1 MKFFQRREPIDDDI
15 MLFTDYLGRA
25 LGPVEQQAVEQRLRD
40 DEAFFEKV
48 APLIMARMVMAER
61 MALNGPLPAGDAE
74 QVPVAGNWSRG
85 IRWAGRLAAAL
96 AFAMIA
102 AGAYVYLF
110 SDRKE
115 HAQDVTDTLLQR
127 APSGWAM
134 PGEMTETKP
143 GETLVALTRRGS
155 RVTVRGESRFK
166 YSTSPDGPFAAL
178 MFASLDGEAAFE
190 VSAGEGLVQVKT
202 WAGRVRFDK
211 GSYAIRCAPGCPAML
226 VTVGAGL
233 ATLVSDTTQPGV
245 VLQSGEKGRV
255 PKNGV
260 PEKVTNGGKDW
271 PVPATAA
278 EQVLPAI
285 RGGDRQTV
293 KTKAVP

>member
-1 MKFFQRREPIDDDI
+1 MKLLQRREPIDEDI
-15 MLFTDYLGRA
+15 MLFTEYLSRA
-25 LGPVEQQAVEQRLRD
+25 LRPAEQHAVEQRLRD

-48 APLIMARMVMAER
+48 APLIMARMVTADR
-61 MALNGPLPAGDAE
+61 LALHGPLPASDDRQPPVDGD
-74 QVPVAGNWSRG
+74 WSRG
-85 IRWAGRLAAAL
+85 IRWARRVAAVLAL
-96 AFAMIA
+96 AMIG

-110 SDRKE
+110 SDRRE
-115 HAQDVTDTLLQR
+115 HAQDVADTLLQR

-134 PGEMTETKP
+134 PGEMTETTP
-143 GETLVALTRRGS
+143 GETLIALTRRGS

-166 YSTSPDGPFAAL
+166 YSTSPDGPFAAM

-211 GSYAIRCAPGCPAML
+211 GSYAIRCAPGCSTML

-233 ATLVSDTTQPGV
+233 ATMVSDTTQPGI
-245 VLQSGEKGRV
+245 VLQSGEKGQV

-260 PEKVTNGGKDW
+260 PGKVTNGGNDW

-278 EQVLPAI
+278 EMELPAI
-285 RGGDRQTV
+285 RAGAQQTE